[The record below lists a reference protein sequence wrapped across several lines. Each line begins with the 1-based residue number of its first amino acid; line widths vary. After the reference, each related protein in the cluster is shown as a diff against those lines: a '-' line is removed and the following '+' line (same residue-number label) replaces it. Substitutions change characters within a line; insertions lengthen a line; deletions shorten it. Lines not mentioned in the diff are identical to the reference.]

1 MSESEKERGT
11 RLLSAK
17 DTGIKCPVD
26 KCLSPHFLLDKWLAR
41 LRPRIHTHWLHFA
54 LILSLLL
61 LCQSVSWQLTDSVK
75 LCFHWHTGG
84 TLCHSFVWQ
93 FPQCYLDI
101 VHLCIQR
108 MSFTSNQFNLQTYSN
123 KHKHIPPRR
132 RSLNLPIKTKQFKS
146 MNDTC
151 KMQSASSL
159 S

>member
-1 MSESEKERGT
+1 MFESKKESGT

-26 KCLSPHFLLDKWLAR
+26 KCLSSHFLLDKWLAR
-41 LRPRIHTHWLHFA
+41 LRPRIHTHWLHFT

-75 LCFHWHTGG
+75 LYFHWHTSG
-84 TLCHSFVWQ
+84 TLCHSFVDHVTLQ
-93 FPQCYLDI
+93 FSQWYLDI

-108 MSFTSNQFNLQTYSN
+108 IPFTSNPLKLQTYNN

-132 RSLNLPIKTKQFKS
+132 RSLNLPIKTK
-146 MNDTC
+146 
-151 KMQSASSL
+151 L
-159 S
+159 SKQCM